1 MLISSI
7 GIIRERTMFDA
18 NYNKI
23 HLPRIKEN
31 SREQLFPEFY
41 CYICIY

>member
-1 MLISSI
+1 
-7 GIIRERTMFDA
+7 MFDA

-31 SREQLFPEFY
+31 LENNSFLNFIVIFAY
-41 CYICIY
+41 T